1 MHEATKPA
9 AMATRRFAS
18 ADRIGWPRSE
28 SAGDVLP
35 GQVRT
40 LTVRPGFEVMLST
53 LVPTREWCVGH
64 TEEADVFGMGFHLRG
79 GTVFETRA
87 GAVRTRAGDCWIGE
101 AARGSAS
108 LVRVPASGMRTLS
121 IRFSPAVAAAMLD
134 GSALSQQAARA
145 ARHGPGEL
153 RMRRGLP
160 LAPPM
165 VDLVDGLF
173 DISRHGALHRL
184 QVESAALSLLAS
196 QLIDECE
203 PVPAQALMPRD
214 LRRMQQVREHLEA
227 HLDDPPGLMAL
238 ARIAG
243 TNEFS
248 LKRDF
253 KRAYGTTVYGH
264 VREQRMQQAAQRLRD
279 GDSVADAAAYVGYCC
294 PSRFAQAFRRRYG
307 VVPSR
312 WCATKAPPAH
322 D

>member
-9 AMATRRFAS
+9 STAIRRFAS
-18 ADRIGWPRSE
+18 ADRIGWPRSD
-28 SAGDVLP
+28 AAADVLP
-35 GQVRT
+35 GQVRA

-64 TEEADVFGMGFHLRG
+64 TEEADVFGVGFHLRG

-87 GAVRTRAGDCWIGE
+87 GAVRTLAGDCWIGE

-121 IRFSPAVAAAMLD
+121 IRFSPAMAAAVLD
-134 GSALSQQAARA
+134 GSALGRQASHVAL
-145 ARHGPGEL
+145 HGPGEL

-165 VDLVDGLF
+165 VDLVDELF
-173 DISRHGALHRL
+173 DSSHYGALHRL
-184 QVESAALSLLAS
+184 QVESVALALLAS
-196 QLIDECE
+196 QLIDECG
-203 PVPAQALMPRD
+203 PAPALMPRD
-214 LRRMQQVREHLEA
+214 LRRMQQVREHLEVN
-227 HLDDPPGLMAL
+227 LDDPPGLVAL

-253 KRAYGTTVYGH
+253 KRAYGTTVYGY
-264 VREQRMQQAAQRLRD
+264 VREQRMRQAAQRLRN
-279 GDSVADAAAYVGYCC
+279 GDSVADAAASVGYCC